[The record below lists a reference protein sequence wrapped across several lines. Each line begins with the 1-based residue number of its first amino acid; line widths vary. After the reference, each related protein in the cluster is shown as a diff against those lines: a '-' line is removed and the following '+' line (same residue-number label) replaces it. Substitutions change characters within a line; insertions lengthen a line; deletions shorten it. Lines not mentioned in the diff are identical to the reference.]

1 MDVKCWVADN
11 RVHALVVAGDQFLVV
26 DADTEE
32 AVRELAYGAFKD
44 LLNGVSP
51 ADGEPDPFWIDD
63 RAIAPDPGE
72 FFIDEPDGVS
82 GEDVFVVDAS
92 DLEPLDATGLVDPDL
107 ESFAHLLALEDEEA

>member
-51 ADGEPDPFWIDD
+51 ADGEPDPFWID
-63 RAIAPDPGE
+63 
-72 FFIDEPDGVS
+72 EPDGVS